1 MLRLFSCFFVVLL
14 GICFP
19 SYAQKSASFENTTE
33 SLKKPISFTHQPFL
47 LLKVTPT
54 SFFEADRN
62 FRYGVEIAPPF
73 GKFSFCFDYGK
84 GKGEGIFRNNEG
96 VPLQNMESTQYR
108 GEIRMYFSDWFPFYA
123 LDKKPFGR
131 YYAIE
136 YVHKNINSSQTF
148 DTGYQAYPFEVPS
161 SIPFLESEPLEALT
175 FERAINIKIGKHFHL
190 TRFLFI
196 DAFAGIG
203 LGQSTTTP
211 MLETFDAAADFQK
224 QKFSIGQPNRELAS
238 KGLFLSKTAG
248 LRLCL
253 VL

>member
-1 MLRLFSCFFVVLL
+1 MLQRFSCLFAITFGFILSVN
-14 GICFP
+14 
-19 SYAQKSASFENTTE
+19 AQMSASFEE
-33 SLKKPISFTHQPFL
+33 ASEVMRKPVSFTHQPFL

-54 SFFEADRN
+54 SFFEADKN

-84 GKGEGIFRNNEG
+84 GKGQGIFRDKEG
-96 VPLQNMESTQYR
+96 LPLQNMESKQYR
-108 GEIRMYFSDWFPFYA
+108 GEVRMYFSDWFPFYA

-136 YVHKNINSSQTF
+136 YVHKTISSSQTF
-148 DTGYQAYPFEVPS
+148 NTGYNAYPFEVPS
-161 SIPFLESEPLEALT
+161 NIPFLVSEPLEAET
-175 FERAINIKIGKHFHL
+175 FERAINLKIGKHFHI
-190 TRFLFI
+190 TRFLFV

-203 LGQSTTTP
+203 VGQSTTTP
-211 MLETFDAAADFQK
+211 TIETFNAEEDFIK
-224 QKFSIGQPNRELAS
+224 QKFAFKQPNRELGS